1 MAEIKKRPRFQ
12 LVLDEVSIDDRIYIT
27 KDFDVFKNDNWLP
40 LIYAKDL
47 KVKETIETTSSAV
60 FLDSCLKF
68 DTTSHFFTGLFYKRD
83 DVHIMFTDD
92 SLYYL
97 TFLIIKT
104 IGFLLSKGLSWS

>member
-40 LIYAKDL
+40 LIYVKDL

-60 FLDSCLKF
+60 FLDSYLKF
-68 DTTSHFFTGLFYKRD
+68 DTISHFLRD
-83 DVHIMFTDD
+83 FLTRETMCILCLPMT
-92 SLYYL
+92 LY
-97 TFLIIKT
+97 T
-104 IGFLLSKGLSWS
+104 I